1 MKAKQESPQLILGLD
16 IGTNSIGWALLEVKG
31 QDQGRIVGSGVRVY
45 EAGMEGLIEQGKE
58 ESRNKNRRDAR
69 LYRRNLQ
76 RRARRM
82 GGLWALLQS
91 SGLLPEGKAEGILPK
106 LDKGLSETWTKKLGL
121 DTRDKVGEKTQF
133 SHVFPYFLR
142 ARALDEKLSCHEL
155 GRALYHL
162 AQRRG
167 FLSNRK
173 AAPKKKEEEK
183 GMKAEISELQGK
195 INESDVRTLG
205 EYFSR
210 LNPEEGRIRSKHTSR
225 KMYQEEFEAIWNA
238 QSPHYPTIL
247 TEELKKKVSH
257 AIFYQRPLK
266 IRKEFIGTCE
276 HEHNPDHPD
285 RSPRRA
291 PWALL
296 AAQRFRLLQ
305 KVNDLVFTDTSTGEV
320 RKLTPDERTI
330 LLEALETQ
338 GDLSFVKIRK
348 LLGLKGR
355 FNFEAGENKKL
366 SGNHTT
372 AKLVKIFGEERWKG
386 FSQEQR
392 EQIVEDVHSIQ
403 SEEAQARRGMKAW
416 GLEGEKAK
424 DFGQLALE
432 DGYCNLSRQALAKL
446 LPLMEKG
453 TAYKTAVKE
462 VYGEPPAEKPL
473 DSLPL
478 VTEHLSSLRNPAVTR
493 TLTELR
499 KVVNNLVRQHGKP
512 DVTRIEL
519 ARDLKK
525 SKKDRETIWKKNRE
539 NEKARE
545 EAVKK
550 ILAEIPNHK
559 PSRRD
564 IEKVLLADECG
575 GHCPYTGKSISMAS
589 LIGSHPQFDVEHI
602 IPLPRCLDDSFYNK
616 TLCYAE
622 ENRNIKQG
630 KTPHEAYGS
639 NPTRW
644 EEILQRVGSF
654 KGKAREA
661 KLERFQV
668 HGEELD
674 KLLEEFANRQLTD
687 TAYASRLAMG
697 YLGTLYGGRDGID
710 AEGRRRVQAGR
721 GQVTYYLRNEWELNK
736 ILNDGGEKSRNDH
749 RHHAVDAI
757 CIALTDHKTVK
768 MLSDAAKRATDER
781 RRRFGKVSPPWPGF
795 QDEVRRSIEGL
806 VVSHR
811 TSRKVSGP
819 LHEETNYSKL
829 IQGMDG
835 KGNPCE
841 FHRVRKP
848 LGNLSEPEAQDIA
861 DPVVRQLVLDK
872 LQTLGIKA
880 PKEAFK
886 NEENH
891 PYLTIKDGRKIPIH
905 KVRINKKI
913 TTFTVGE
920 GPRQRH
926 VTTDSN
932 HHIEVVEVLD
942 KKGKPKWEGCLVSLK
957 DAYDRLKA
965 GEPVVRRDHG
975 EGRRFAFSLAGGEA
989 IEMDEDGGRRG
1000 LYVIR
1005 TVSRVRQGGKE
1016 YPGVAFVRI
1025 NDARKK
1031 KDILEDKDWK
1041 TSLIGPL
1048 RELNCQKVL
1057 ITPLGEVRRAND

>member
-1 MKAKQESPQLILGLD
+1 MKTKEESPELILGLD
-16 IGTNSIGWALLEVKG
+16 IGTNSIGWSLLEVKG
-31 QDQGRIVGSGVRVY
+31 QDQGRIVRSGVRVY
-45 EAGMEGLIEQGKE
+45 EAGMEGLIEQGRE
-58 ESRNKNRRDAR
+58 ESRNKARRDAR
-69 LYRRNLQ
+69 LHRRNLA

-82 GGLWALLQS
+82 GGLWSLLQS
-91 SGLLPEGKAEGILPK
+91 SGLLPEGKAEGVLPE
-106 LDKGLSETWTKKLGL
+106 LDKKFVETWTKKLGL
-121 DTRDKVGEKTQF
+121 DTKDKVGEKTQF

-195 INESDVRTLG
+195 INGSGARTLG

-210 LNPEEGRIRSKHTSR
+210 LNPEEGRIRSRHTSR
-225 KMYQEEFEAIWNA
+225 KMYEEEFKAIWNVQA
-238 QSPHYPTIL
+238 NHHPTIL

-296 AAQRFRLLQ
+296 SAQRFRFLQ
-305 KVNDLVFTDTSTGEV
+305 KVNDLELTDTSTGEV
-320 RKLTPDERTI
+320 RKLTPDERTK

-338 GDLSFVKIRK
+338 GDLTFGKIRK
-348 LLGLKGR
+348 MTGLKKAH
-355 FNFEAGENKKL
+355 FNFEAGGNDKL
-366 SGNHTT
+366 PGNRT
-372 AKLVKIFGEERWKG
+372 ASKLIKIFGEERWKG
-386 FSQEQR
+386 LSQEDR
-392 EQIVEDVHSIQ
+392 EQIVEDIHSIQ

-416 GLEGEKAK
+416 GLEGEKAGE
-424 DFGQLALE
+424 FGQLALE

-499 KVVNNLVRQHGKP
+499 KVVNNLVRQYGKP
-512 DVTRIEL
+512 NMTRIEL

-525 SKKDRETIWKKNRE
+525 SKKDREDIWKKNRE

-545 EAVKK
+545 EAAKK

-575 GHCPYTGKSISMAS
+575 GHCPYTGESISMAS

-622 ENRNIKQG
+622 ENRNVKQG

-644 EEILQRVGSF
+644 EEILQRVRSF

-757 CIALTDHKTVK
+757 CIALTGAGTVK
-768 MLSDAAKRATDER
+768 MLSDAASRATSER
-781 RRRFGKVSPPWPGF
+781 RRRFGKVLPPWPGF

-806 VVSHR
+806 IVSHR

-819 LHEETNYSKL
+819 LHEESNYSRPF
-829 IQGMDG
+829 QGTDG
-835 KGNPCE
+835 KGNPYE
-841 FHRVRKP
+841 YRRIRKP
-848 LGNLSEPEAQDIA
+848 LVNLSESEAQDIA
-861 DPVVRQLVLDK
+861 DPVARQLVLDK
-872 LQTLGIKA
+872 LQALGIKE
-880 PKEAFK
+880 PKKAFSNEA
-886 NEENH
+886 NH
-891 PYLTIKDGRKIPIH
+891 PCLTTKDGRNIPIH
-905 KVRINKKI
+905 KVRINKKV

-920 GPRQRH
+920 GLRQRH

-942 KKGKPKWEGCLVSLK
+942 KKGKPKWEGYLVDLK
-957 DAYDRLKA
+957 DAYNRLKA
-965 GEPVVRRDHG
+965 GEPVVKRDHG
-975 EGRRFAFSLAGGEA
+975 EGRRFVFSLAGGEA
-989 IEMDEDGGRRG
+989 IEIDEKGDRKG

-1005 TVSRVRQGGKE
+1005 TVSRDDKGDPKI
-1016 YPGVAFVRI
+1016 YFVRI
-1025 NDARKK
+1025 EDARKQ
-1031 KDILEDKDWK
+1031 KDIINARDLGR
-1041 TSLIGPL
+1041 SLIRTL
-1048 RELNCQKVL
+1048 RERNCRKVL

>member
-16 IGTNSIGWALLEVKG
+16 IGTNSIGWSLLEVKG

-58 ESRNKNRRDAR
+58 ESRNKTRRDAR
-69 LYRRNLQ
+69 LHRRNLQ

-82 GGLWALLQS
+82 EGLWSLLQS
-91 SGLLPEGKAEGILPK
+91 SGLLSEGKAEDVLPK
-106 LDKGLSETWTKKLGL
+106 LDRELVETWTKKLGL
-121 DTRDKVGEKTQF
+121 DTKDKVGEKTQF

-183 GMKAEISELQGK
+183 GMKAEISELGRK
-195 INESDVRTLG
+195 IEESEARTLG
-205 EYFSR
+205 EYFSG

-238 QSPHYPTIL
+238 QACHYPTIL
-247 TEELKKKVSH
+247 TEELKKRVSH

-266 IRKEFIGTCE
+266 IRKEFIGNCE
-276 HEHNPDHPD
+276 HEPK
-285 RSPRRA
+285 RKRA
-291 PWALL
+291 PMALFD
-296 AAQRFRLLQ
+296 AQRFRLLQ
-305 KVNDLVFTDTSTGEV
+305 KVNDLVLTDTSTGEV
-320 RKLTPDERTI
+320 RKLSPEERTKLI
-330 LLEALETQ
+330 EALETQ
-338 GDLSFVKIRK
+338 GDLTFGKIRK
-348 LLGLKGR
+348 QTGLKKAH
-355 FNFEAGENKKL
+355 FNFEAGGNDKL
-366 SGNHTT
+366 PGNRT
-372 AKLVKIFGEERWKG
+372 ASKLIKIFGEEKWKE
-386 FSQEQR
+386 FSTEQR

-403 SEEAQARRGMKAW
+403 SEEAQARRGIKAW

-453 TAYKTAVKE
+453 TPYRTAVKE

-478 VTEHLSSLRNPAVTR
+478 VTEHLSNLRNPAVTR

-499 KVVNNLVRQHGKP
+499 KVVNNLVHQYGKP
-512 DVTRIEL
+512 NMTRIEL

-525 SKKDRETIWKKNRE
+525 SKKDREDIWKRNRE

-545 EAVKK
+545 EAAKK
-550 ILAEIPNHK
+550 ILAEIPNLK

-564 IEKVLLADECG
+564 KEKVLLAEECG
-575 GHCPYTGKSISMAS
+575 WHCPYTGKQISMAS
-589 LIGSHPQFDVEHI
+589 LMGDHPQFDIEHI
-602 IPLPRCLDDSFYNK
+602 IPFPRSLDDSFLNK
-616 TLCYAE
+616 TLCHVD
-622 ENRNIKQG
+622 ENQVKGN
-630 KTPHEAYGS
+630 KTPHEAYA
-639 NPTRW
+639 NTPKW
-644 EEILQRVGSF
+644 EEILQRVKGF
-654 KGKAREA
+654 KGKARGI
-661 KLERFQV
+661 KLERFEA
-668 HGEELD
+668 HGEKLD

-697 YLGTLYGGRDGID
+697 YLGTLYGGHDGID
-710 AEGRRRVQAGR
+710 ANGNRRVQAGR
-721 GQVTYYLRNEWELNK
+721 GQITAYLRNEWGLNK
-736 ILNDGGEKSRNDH
+736 ILNDGGEKSRDDH

-757 CIALTDHKTVK
+757 CIALTGAGTVK
-768 MLSDAAKRATDER
+768 MLSDAASRAVSER
-781 RRRFGKVSPPWPGF
+781 RRRFGKVNPPWPTF
-795 QDEVRRSIEGL
+795 LDNVRSSIEKL

-811 TSRKVSGP
+811 VNRKVSGP
-819 LHEETNYSKL
+819 LHEETNYSRP
-829 IQGMDG
+829 IQGTDG
-835 KGNPCE
+835 KGKPYE

-848 LGNLSEPEAQDIA
+848 LVNLSESEAQDIA
-861 DPVVRQLVLDK
+861 DPVARQLVLDK
-872 LQTLGIKA
+872 LQALGIKE
-880 PKEAFK
+880 PKKAFSNEA
-886 NEENH
+886 NH
-891 PYLTIKDGRKIPIH
+891 PCLTTKDGRNIPIH
-905 KVRINKKI
+905 KVRINKKV
-913 TTFTVGE
+913 TTFTVGK
-920 GPRQRH
+920 GLRQRH

-965 GEPVVRRDHG
+965 GLPVVKREHG
-975 EGRRFAFSLAGGEA
+975 EGRRFKFSLAGRET
-989 IEMDEDGGRRG
+989 IEIDEGDGKRG

-1005 TVSRVRQGGKE
+1005 TVALPQIS
-1016 YPGVAFVRI
+1016 FVRLE
-1025 NDARKK
+1025 DAREKK
-1031 KDILEDKDWK
+1031 VILKAGDWG
-1041 TSLIGPL
+1041 TSTIDPL
-1048 RELNCQKVL
+1048 RIKNCQKVL
-1057 ITPLGEVRRAND
+1057 VTPLGEVRRAND

>member
-1 MKAKQESPQLILGLD
+1 MKVKQESPQLILGLD
-16 IGTNSIGWALLEVKG
+16 IGTNSIGWSLLEDKG

-69 LYRRNLQ
+69 LHRRNLQ

-82 GGLWALLQS
+82 GGLWSLLQS
-91 SGLLPEGKAEGILPK
+91 SGLLPEGKAEGVLPE

-121 DTRDKVGEKTQF
+121 DTKDKVGEKTQF

-183 GMKAEISELQGK
+183 GMKAEISELGRK
-195 INESDVRTLG
+195 IEESEARTLG

-238 QSPHYPTIL
+238 QTPHYPTIL

-266 IRKEFIGTCE
+266 IRKEFIGNCE

-296 AAQRFRLLQ
+296 DAQRFRLLQ
-305 KVNDLVFTDTSTGEV
+305 KVNDLVLTDTSTGEV
-320 RKLTPDERTI
+320 RKLTPDERTK

-338 GDLSFVKIRK
+338 GDLTFGKIRK
-348 LLGLKGR
+348 LTGLRKAR
-355 FNFEAGENKKL
+355 FNFEAGGNDKL
-366 SGNHTT
+366 PGNRT
-372 AKLVKIFGEERWKG
+372 ASKLIKIFGEEKWKE
-386 FSQEQR
+386 FSTEQR

-403 SEEAQARRGMKAW
+403 SEEAQARRGIRAW

-446 LPLMEKG
+446 LPRMEKG

-499 KVVNNLVRQHGKP
+499 KVVNNVVRQYGKP
-512 DVTRIEL
+512 NMTRIEL

-525 SKKDRETIWKKNRE
+525 SKKDREDIWKRNRE

-545 EAVKK
+545 EAAKK
-550 ILAEIPNHK
+550 ILAEIPNLK

-564 IEKVLLADECG
+564 KEKVLLYEECG
-575 GHCPYTGKSISMAS
+575 HKCPYTGKQISMAS
-589 LIGSHPQFDVEHI
+589 LLGDHPQFDIEHI
-602 IPLPRCLDDSFYNK
+602 IPFPRSLDDSFLNK

-622 ENRNIKQG
+622 ENRNVKQG

-644 EEILQRVGSF
+644 EEIIQRVKDF
-654 KGKAREA
+654 KGKARDI
-661 KLERFQV
+661 KLERFEA
-668 HGEELD
+668 HGEKLD
-674 KLLEEFANRQLTD
+674 KLLGEFANRQLPD
-687 TAYASRLAMG
+687 TAYASRLAVE
-697 YLGTLYGGRDGID
+697 YLGRLYGGRGGVDADGN
-710 AEGRRRVQAGR
+710 RRVQAGR
-721 GQVTYYLRNEWELNK
+721 GQVTAYLRNEWGLNK
-736 ILNDGGEKSRNDH
+736 ILNDGGEKSRDDH

-757 CIALTDHKTVK
+757 CVALTDAGTVK
-768 MLSDAAKRATDER
+768 MLSDAASRATIER
-781 RRRFGKVSPPWPGF
+781 RRRFGKVNPPWPTF
-795 QDEVRRSIEGL
+795 LDDVRKSIEGL
-806 VVSHR
+806 IVSHR
-811 TSRKVSGP
+811 VSRKVSGP
-819 LHEETNYSKL
+819 LHKGTNYSKP
-829 IQGMDG
+829 IRGTDK

-841 FHRVRKP
+841 FRRVRKP
-848 LGNLSEPEAQDIA
+848 LAELSEPEIKDVA
-861 DPVVRQLVLDK
+861 DPTIRQLVLDK
-872 LQTLGIKA
+872 LQALGVKEPKKA
-880 PKEAFK
+880 FSSNEA
-886 NEENH
+886 NH
-891 PYLTIKDGRKIPIH
+891 PCLTTKDGREIPIH
-905 KVRINKKI
+905 KVRINKKV
-913 TTFTVGE
+913 TPFTVGE
-920 GPRQRH
+920 GLRQRH
-926 VTTDSN
+926 VTTESN

-942 KKGKPKWEGCLVSLK
+942 KNGKPKWEGCLVSLK

-965 GEPVVRRDHG
+965 GLPVVKLDHG
-975 EGRRFAFSLAGGEA
+975 EGRRFVFSLAKGEA
-989 IEMDEDGGRRG
+989 IKIDEENGGNRG
-1000 LYVIR
+1000 LYVVKKLGDNRIW
-1005 TVSRVRQGGKE
+1005 
-1016 YPGVAFVRI
+1016 FVDTRE
-1025 NDARKK
+1025 ARKLK
-1031 KDILEDKDWK
+1031 EAGYNSKLME
-1041 TSLIGPL
+1041 PL
-1048 RELNCQKVL
+1048 RTLNCQKVL